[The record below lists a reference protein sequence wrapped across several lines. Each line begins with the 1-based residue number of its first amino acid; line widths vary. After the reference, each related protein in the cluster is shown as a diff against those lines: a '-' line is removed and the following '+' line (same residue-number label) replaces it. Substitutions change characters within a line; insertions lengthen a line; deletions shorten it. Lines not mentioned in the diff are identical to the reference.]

1 MTTLSVRMSTSSS
14 HLISLMGKIIEQTV
28 IPRSLISAYCTVYRA
43 LRKRKIDPRDTRV
56 KKHTVTTKESFSEIP
71 YRKGSSHGASEITH
85 RNQPENRTLLEL
97 TFILVFSISLYVSVK
112 GASKKPPPP

>member
-1 MTTLSVRMSTSSS
+1 
-14 HLISLMGKIIEQTV
+14 
-28 IPRSLISAYCTVYRA
+28 

-71 YRKGSSHGASEITH
+71 YRRGSNHGASDMTH
-85 RNQPENRTLLEL
+85 RNQTENRTLLEL
-97 TFILVFSISLYVSVK
+97 IFILAFSILYLSVK